1 MDGGDTYQTV
11 KDDSGDIAG
20 GGETVTINI
29 RCVNDSK
36 LSVQVSLDSTVGL
49 FKSILS
55 QPTDISAEE
64 QKVIYNGRILKDDQ
78 TLKSC
83 GLEADHT
90 VHLIRGSAAAA
101 SASATNVVNPN
112 ANQDA
117 PRVAVPTTGGL
128 FVRVGLF

>member
-1 MDGGDTYQTV
+1 MWR
-11 KDDSGDIAG
+11 A
-20 GGETVTINI
+20 
-29 RCVNDSK
+29 
-36 LSVQVSLDSTVGL
+36 
-49 FKSILS
+49 
-55 QPTDISAEE
+55 
-64 QKVIYNGRILKDDQ
+64 
-78 TLKSC
+78 